1 MPRSRYEARAPPRA
15 QDIAPDPWRFSFDLY
30 AAKRDGCAGSL
41 NIDRDDFGASDHLVR
56 DLGEEVVDR
65 QLPLLNGRCPH
76 HQDYGQPEGQYRYE
90 TPVHQIKRHYW
101 NLGLL
106 GHPQFGSV
114 RAQVGDQV
122 ADARC

>member
-1 MPRSRYEARAPPRA
+1 MDGRNHCSPQSELAGSRNTKSISSSNGFIASIEVRNRAPPRA

-76 HQDYGQPEGQYRYE
+76 HQDYGQPE
-90 TPVHQIKRHYW
+90 
-101 NLGLL
+101 
-106 GHPQFGSV
+106 SV
-114 RAQVGDQV
+114 SV
-122 ADARC
+122 